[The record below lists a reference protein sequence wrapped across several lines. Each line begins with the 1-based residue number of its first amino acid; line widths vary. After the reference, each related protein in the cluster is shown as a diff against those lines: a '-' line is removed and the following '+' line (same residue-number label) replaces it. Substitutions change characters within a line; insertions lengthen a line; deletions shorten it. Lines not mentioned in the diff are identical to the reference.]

1 MFSMLPPRHLGNKS
15 YTWFQIN
22 STTRH
27 VGADKADKGKAMVS
41 YGKADYTSAKEGMPS
56 WWGMPTWWKHADLP
70 GVKVGMRGATRN
82 GKQRSGHQVS
92 CICFM
97 NRLCRVSGIQGI
109 FFNIAHLLL
118 LPVDGFSW
126 ERQARRRARERGR
139 GIEV

>member
-1 MFSMLPPRHLGNKS
+1 MNVL
-15 YTWFQIN
+15 YVA
-22 STTRH
+22 STTSWKRKLYMVSDKQH
-27 VGADKADKGKAMVS
+27 NKADKGKAMVS

-97 NRLCRVSGIQGI
+97 NRLCRVSWCTRNSRDLFQHCPPPA
-109 FFNIAHLLL
+109 FA
-118 LPVDGFSW
+118 S
-126 ERQARRRARERGR
+126 
-139 GIEV
+139 